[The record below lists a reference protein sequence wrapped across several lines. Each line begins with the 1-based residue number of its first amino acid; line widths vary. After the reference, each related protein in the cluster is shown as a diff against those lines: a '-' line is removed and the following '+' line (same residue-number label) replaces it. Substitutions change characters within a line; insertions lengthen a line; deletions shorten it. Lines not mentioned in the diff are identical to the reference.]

1 MLSSEYIV
9 VLSVQ
14 HTHEPNVH
22 QLIVKVDGW
31 KQVQPVSV
39 DKVGV
44 YFRNAAADIDS
55 TSKMVCIFW
64 YVVFAHYFTMS
75 GTNFYYSALYSNH
88 TSMTTFVIKYIA
100 VEI

>member
-1 MLSSEYIV
+1 MCGLW
-9 VLSVQ
+9 Q

-44 YFRNAAADIDS
+44 YFRHAATDIDN
-55 TSKMVCIFW
+55 TSKMVCMLSMLI
-64 YVVFAHYFTMS
+64 S
-75 GTNFYYSALYSNH
+75 LYTVPAIYGLNCACSIAI
-88 TSMTTFVIKYIA
+88 SMTTSVA
-100 VEI
+100 GL